1 MRKQNNYDKAFKQM
15 ILKLYEN
22 GKSLKELLYE
32 YLIPTQSIEVWKRHQ
47 KNRNKERKKSYG
59 NYWS

>member
-32 YLIPTQSIEVWKRHQ
+32 YLIPTQSIEV
-47 KNRNKERKKSYG
+47 
-59 NYWS
+59 